1 MISGI
6 YFVEFKANNN
16 EYGNGLAVV
25 DNGKVNGGD
34 HSYLY
39 RGRLDIYGEELRA
52 ALDISHYRG
61 ELDSVMGP
69 LKNYTLNLTGKMAG
83 EGFDVSGG
91 IPNVPNVNIR
101 IVGRKVAE
109 LFK

>member
-16 EYGNGLAVV
+16 DYGQGLAVV

-34 HSYLY
+34 YSYLY
-39 RGRLDIYGEELRA
+39 RGRLDNYGEELKA
-52 ALDISHYRG
+52 VIDVSYYRG
-61 ELDSVMGP
+61 EHNSVMGA
-69 LKNYTLNLTGKMAG
+69 LKNFTLNLTGKTTG
-83 EGFDVSGG
+83 DGFDVAGG
-91 IPNVPNVNIR
+91 IPNIPDVSIR
-101 IVGRKVAE
+101 IVGRKVAD